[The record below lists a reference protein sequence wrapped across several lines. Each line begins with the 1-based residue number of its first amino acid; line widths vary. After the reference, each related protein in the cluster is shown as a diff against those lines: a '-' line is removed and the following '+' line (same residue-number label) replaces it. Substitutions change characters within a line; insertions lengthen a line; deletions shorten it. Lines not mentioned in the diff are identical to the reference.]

1 MYQVSIIC
9 QYMIFL
15 FFCKKYNLHFTS
27 YKMKNKF
34 PPFLPIITNYTCIL
48 IFLIKQ
54 MRLKDEVLS
63 LVTIIETEVL
73 DSYHYS

>member
-1 MYQVSIIC
+1 
-9 QYMIFL
+9 
-15 FFCKKYNLHFTS
+15 
-27 YKMKNKF
+27 MKNKF